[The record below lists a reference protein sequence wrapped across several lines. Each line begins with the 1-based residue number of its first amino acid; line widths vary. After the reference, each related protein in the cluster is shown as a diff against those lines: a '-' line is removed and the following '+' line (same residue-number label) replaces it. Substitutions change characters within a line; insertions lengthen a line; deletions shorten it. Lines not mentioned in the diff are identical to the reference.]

1 MLAKKQSKKTNLNFK
16 IFFTSI
22 FLIFIFSL
30 SISSNTNAGR
40 ITPDDCSCAKNLTA
54 GQTCQNSLGET
65 CFGSNPKPANT
76 CGNDIKEGSEECDFN
91 SAFGPYP
98 NQCANNGPC
107 DQTTC
112 KCSGGGGGTG
122 TTPTPLAGTAS
133 FSADN
138 YNISTGGTVNFTL
151 TNGTG
156 CINYLC
162 EPGVGTQKY
171 VYEKSFSCTY
181 NTAGTYTA
189 SISCNGNKITKTI
202 TVTGTGTGTT
212 PTPTP
217 TPTISK
223 PKPADYVTLHDAY
236 TRAPEDNKVYD
247 SNTGIWTGEYS
258 QYYSFTQNVT
268 TSHGLIEKF
277 RAFIPPGTVLMG
289 LFILNDGKHG
299 AVARYKIPPSAEPI
313 GYSTDYNTYYTI
325 DQLIAGD
332 CIVAQNNHTELPI
345 AGDGFP
351 TLLKTNRA
359 DWLYV
364 KVGGGGAFNYHD
376 THFTVRVDI
385 KTYNAWWDK
394 YIKDEA
400 GWNKYIENVETYID
414 PTIETKTPTCK
425 ANFSKTDITAPGES
439 KLSFSSENTTK
450 LIGSCT
456 GPWPIKEL
464 ELPLSYTNYPFP
476 FTINQTGTETC
487 TFTPYNGTT
496 KGESCSA
503 TVIVKKSTAS
513 TPTPTPSPAKPKPA
527 DYVTLH
533 DAYTRAPEDKEYY
546 SFTQNITTSHEY
558 IPQFRAFIPP
568 GTNYVNLIIKDYS
581 DQSGSSWGGRKS
593 VSRHILLPEASPE
606 GDMPSEFI
614 IGDYSTLT
622 ELIDH
627 ECWTEVNQ
635 MSALNI
641 ADESFS
647 PPFLDIHRAGWLY
660 AKVSSEY
667 STKYDTHFAVRVDT
681 KTYNAWWDKYIKDE
695 AGWNKYIENVETYI
709 DPTTEIQ
716 TSPTPT
722 PTPTQTPTQTPS
734 LTATTSNLDANFT
747 ITNGT
752 SCINYMCDTT
762 TKTMVASEKDFKYQE
777 SFTCHY
783 TKAGSYTAS
792 IECPN
797 NNIIT
802 KVVTVKNPTQS
813 SKACQRD
820 NPDCEKSTCNNV
832 YCFDGCER
840 VKGTR
845 VCDGK

>member
-16 IFFTSI
+16 IFLTSI

-30 SISSNTNAGR
+30 SISSNASASCGDGTIDSGEECDFTTNGLDSCRSKNSWCNNECKCQAWCV
-40 ITPDDCSCAKNLTA
+40 PNCECAKNLTA
-54 GQTCQNSLGET
+54 GQSCSDGCGQS
-65 CFGSNPKPANT
+65 CYGSIPKPANT

-91 SAFGPYP
+91 SNFGPYP

-107 DQTTC
+107 NQATCTCDTGNQNPAPTSSPTPSQNPIEGCTDTCYCATRTPIGQTCSDSAGNVTC
-112 KCSGGGGGTG
+112 DG
-122 TTPTPLAGTAS
+122 TTSGMGIGNPTEYVTIHDRYVRAGTNMEDRNICGMPTGAYRKI
-133 FSADN
+133 SAFAQT
-138 YNISTGGTVNFTL
+138 YEVL
-151 TNGTG
+151 HNGH
-156 CINYLC
+156 IPYM
-162 EPGVGTQKY
+162 
-171 VYEKSFSCTY
+171 
-181 NTAGTYTA
+181 
-189 SISCNGNKITKTI
+189 
-202 TVTGTGTGTT
+202 
-212 PTPTP
+212 
-217 TPTISK
+217 
-223 PKPADYVTLHDAY
+223 
-236 TRAPEDNKVYD
+236 RM
-247 SNTGIWTGEYS
+247 
-258 QYYSFTQNVT
+258 
-268 TSHGLIEKF
+268 
-277 RAFIPPGTVLMG
+277 FIPPGTINPDFLIQEGSNKRMA
-289 LFILNDGKHG
+289 LTH
-299 AVARYKIPPSAEPI
+299 YQSPPTANFPP
-313 GYSTDYNTYYTI
+313 GYDYI
-325 DQLIAGD
+325 SPKGSLADFKAGD
-332 CIVAQNNHTELPI
+332 YLSTQSMQGN
-345 AGDGFP
+345 
-351 TLLKTNRA
+351 
-359 DWLYV
+359 LYV
-364 KVGGGGAFNYHD
+364 FNNGSLAEGSWPSFRGGWIYMKVSGGSSDVYYNF
-376 THFTVRVDI
+376 FTVAVDTEI
-385 KTYNAWWDK
+385 YNDWWDH
-394 YIKDEA
+394 YGSNPDGSINWDKD
-400 GWNKYIENVETYID
+400 VESVMTYVAPSE
-414 PTIETKTPTCK
+414 PTKTTPKTPTCK

-722 PTPTQTPTQTPS
+722 PTPTQTPS
-734 LTATTSNLDANFT
+734 LTATTSGLDANFT

-845 VCDGK
+845 VCDGS

>member
-1 MLAKKQSKKTNLNFK
+1 MPTKKTNLNFK
-16 IFFTSI
+16 IFLTSI

-122 TTPTPLAGTAS
+122 TIPIPTTGTAS
-133 FSADN
+133 FSADKT
-138 YNISTGGTVNFTL
+138 SGTTPLTVNFTL
-151 TNGTG
+151 TNGTN
-156 CINYLC
+156 CINYMC
-162 EPGVGTQKY
+162 DTGVGVDNSKY
-171 VYEKSFSCTY
+171 VYEKSFSCIY
-181 NTAGTYTA
+181 SKAGTYTA

-202 TVTGTGTGTT
+202 TVTGTGAGTT
-212 PTPTP
+212 PTPTVTP
-217 TPTISK
+217 TPTPTST
-223 PKPADYVTLHDAY
+223 PNPNSPNVKPAKYVTVHMPY
-236 TRAPEDNKVYD
+236 TRAPDDK
-247 SNTGIWTGEYS
+247 EYW
-258 QYYSFTQNVT
+258 SFTVGGDHSDNY
-268 TSHGLIEKF
+268 SYKF
-277 RAFIPPGTVLMG
+277 MTYYRGFIPPGTVMLD
-289 LFILNDGKHG
+289 INTEEREVWEIN
-299 AVARYKIPPSAEPI
+299 AVARHNKIPSAEPI
-313 GYSTDYNTYYTI
+313 SGGFGEYYTLSELAAT
-325 DQLIAGD
+325 DCFVGFNANMDYLQIAR
-332 CIVAQNNHTELPI
+332 
-345 AGDGFP
+345 DGFSP
-351 TLLKTNRA
+351 PLEKNRA
-359 DWLYV
+359 GWLYV
-364 KVGGGGAFNYHD
+364 RSTGGEAAGEEVFNNN
-376 THFTVRVDI
+376 FSVRVDT

-400 GWNKYIENVETYID
+400 GWNTYIENVETYID

-456 GPWPIKEL
+456 GPWPIEEL
-464 ELPLSYTNYPFP
+464 DLPLSYTDYAFP

-503 TVIVKKSTAS
+503 TVTVKKSTAS
-513 TPTPTPSPAKPKPA
+513 TPTPTPSPVKPKPA
-527 DYVTLH
+527 EYVTLH

-546 SFTQNITTSHEY
+546 SFTQNVATTKGY
-558 IPQFRAFIPP
+558 IPQFRAFVPP
-568 GTNYVNLIIKDYS
+568 GTIVVNLNIKDN
-581 DQSGSSWGGRKS
+581 SGTGDTEFGGSRFSVARHKFPPTSSPTDTPT
-593 VSRHILLPEASPE
+593 IET
-606 GDMPSEFI
+606 I
-614 IGDYSTLT
+614 IGDFSTLT

-627 ECWTEVNQ
+627 ERWSIVNQ
-635 MSALNI
+635 LDALNI
-641 ADESFS
+641 VEESFS
-647 PPFLDIHRAGWLY
+647 PVLGANRAGWLY
-660 AKVSSEY
+660 AKVSDAY
-667 STKYDTHFAVRVDT
+667 STLYFTHFAVRVDV

-722 PTPTQTPTQTPS
+722 PTPTQTPS
-734 LTATTSNLDANFT
+734 LTATTSGLDANFT

-752 SCINYMCDTT
+752 SCINYMCDTAT
-762 TKTMVASEKDFKYQE
+762 NTMVASEKDFKYQE

-840 VKGTR
+840 KKGTR
-845 VCDGK
+845 VCDGS